1 MREYVTPTQPPT
13 CSSLHSS
20 IHPRFQKGKEFPTFP
35 NHDGGERPVPMA
47 ELLPWLF
54 PSPLRIAVS
63 LILLSGVRSH
73 CIKGLVTPRLNIKE
87 RVRKGSCM
95 ILGKIPSLS
104 VSSSTPRSRG
114 DYLTVTVRPNIVT
127 TATRK
132 VVWGKD
138 W

>member
-13 CSSLHSS
+13 HSS
-20 IHPRFQKGKEFPTFP
+20 ICPRFQKGKEFPTFP
-35 NHDGGERPVPMA
+35 NHDGGEQPVPMA
-47 ELLPWLF
+47 ELSPWLF

-87 RVRKGSCM
+87 RVRESSCM

-114 DYLTVTVRPNIVT
+114 DYLTVTIRPNIVT
-127 TATRK
+127 ITTQK
-132 VVWGKD
+132 IVWGKD